1 MKPVTIYS
9 TPTCHF
15 CELAKDFF
23 KENSIAYTEYDVQND
38 VVKRKE
44 MVEKSD
50 QLGVPVIDVGGEIIV
65 GFDEP
70 RLSELLGV
78 KKE

>member
-1 MKPVTIYS
+1 MKSVTIYS

-15 CELAKDFF
+15 CELAKGFF
-23 KENSIAYTEYDVQND
+23 KEHNVAYTEYDVQND
-38 VVKRKE
+38 AAKRKE

-50 QLGVPVIDVGGEIIV
+50 QLGVPVIDIGGEIIV

-70 RLSELLGV
+70 RIAELLGV
-78 KKE
+78 HA